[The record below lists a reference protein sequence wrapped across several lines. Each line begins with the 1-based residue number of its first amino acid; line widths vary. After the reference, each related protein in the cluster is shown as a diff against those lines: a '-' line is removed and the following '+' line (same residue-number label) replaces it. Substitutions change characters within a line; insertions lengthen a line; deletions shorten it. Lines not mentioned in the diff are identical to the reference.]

1 MTRRRR
7 RRSGGDHEEH
17 ADERWLLTYADLI
30 TLLMALFMVLF
41 SMSVVNKSK
50 LSALQQSLKEGFK
63 PKILPG
69 GDAIKQTGGQTS
81 TEQLQQKAP
90 AGQSTQ
96 PDKTKPSPLAT
107 KATAAAAAAADQ
119 EQLRKLQAA
128 VEAQAAKL
136 GLRDKVT
143 THITERGLVIN
154 ILTDNLLF
162 DSGAAHIKPAGMKL
176 LDHLAPMLR
185 TQAGTHR
192 VVVEGHTD
200 SVPIKGSL
208 YPSNWELS
216 TARASAVVRA
226 LIAMNLPPGHMEASG
241 RAYLQPTASNAT
253 PSGRAENRRVEII
266 LPRRGS

>member
-7 RRSGGDHEEH
+7 RRAGGDHEEH

-50 LSALQQSLKEGFK
+50 LASLQQSLKEGFK

-69 GDAIKQTGGQTS
+69 GENIKHTS
-81 TEQLQQKAP
+81 AETQVQKLAVASP
-90 AGQSTQ
+90 AGHQTQ
-96 PDKTKPSPLAT
+96 QVS
-107 KATAAAAAAADQ
+107 KAVAAAAEQ
-119 EQLRKLQAA
+119 EALRRLQAA

-136 GLRDKVT
+136 GLREKVS
-143 THITERGLVIN
+143 THVTERGLVID

-162 DSGAAHIKPAGMKL
+162 DSGAAQIKPAGTRL
-176 LDHLAPMLR
+176 LGHLAPMLR
-185 TQAGTHR
+185 KQAGSHR

-200 SVPIKGSL
+200 SIPIKGSV

-216 TARASAVVRA
+216 TARASAVVRT
-226 LIAMNLPPGHMEASG
+226 LITMRLPPRRLEASG
-241 RAYLQPTASNAT
+241 RAYLKPAASNST
-253 PSGRAENRRVEII
+253 PIGRAHNRRVEIV

>member
-1 MTRRRR
+1 MVRRRR

-50 LSALQQSLKEGFK
+50 LASLQQSLKEGFK

-69 GDAIKQTGGQTS
+69 GENIKHTS
-81 TEQLQQKAP
+81 AETEVQKLKVATPSAP
-90 AGQSTQ
+90 RQESHAAS
-96 PDKTKPSPLAT
+96 
-107 KATAAAAAAADQ
+107 AAAAAAAEQ
-119 EQLRKLQAA
+119 EQLQRLQAA
-128 VEAQAAKL
+128 VEAQARKL

-143 THITERGLVIN
+143 THVTERGLVID

-162 DSGAAHIKPAGMKL
+162 NSGAAQIKPAGTKL
-176 LDHLAPMLR
+176 LGHLAPLLSK
-185 TQAGTHR
+185 QATGHR

-200 SVPIKGSL
+200 SIPIKGSV

-226 LIAMNLPPGHMEASG
+226 LITMRVPPARMEASG
-241 RAYLQPTASNAT
+241 RAYLQPASSNST
-253 PSGRAENRRVEII
+253 PIGRAHNRRVEIV

>member
-1 MTRRRR
+1 MVRRRR
-7 RRSGGDHEEH
+7 RRSSDHGEEH

-50 LSALQQSLKEGFK
+50 LASLQQSLKEGFK

-69 GDAIKQTGGQTS
+69 GESIKQTGGQTH
-81 TEQLQQKAP
+81 TPQIAQTKP
-90 AGQSTQ
+90 AGHAKVTIA
-96 PDKTKPSPLAT
+96 K
-107 KATAAAAAAADQ
+107 AAAAAAAGAAE
-119 EQLRKLQAA
+119 EQQLQHLQAA
-128 VEAQAAKL
+128 VESQARKL

-143 THITERGLVIN
+143 THVTERGLVID

-162 DSGAAHIKPAGMKL
+162 DSGAARIKPPGLQL
-176 LDHLAPMLR
+176 LGHLAPVLHKG
-185 TQAGTHR
+185 AADHR

-200 SVPIKGSL
+200 SVPIKGSM

-226 LIAMNLPPGHMEASG
+226 LITMKLSPGRMEASG
-241 RAYLQPTASNAT
+241 RAYLQPTASNTT
-253 PSGRAENRRVEII
+253 PTGRAKNRRVEIV

>member
-1 MTRRRR
+1 MVRRRR

-50 LSALQQSLKEGFK
+50 LASLQASLKEGFK

-69 GDAIKQTGGQTS
+69 GNAIKQTGGETS
-81 TEQLQQKAP
+81 TEQLQPKAP
-90 AGQSTQ
+90 AGRA
-96 PDKTKPSPLAT
+96 KIRAKISP
-107 KATAAAAAAADQ
+107 AAAASADA
-119 EQLRKLQAA
+119 EQLRRLQHR
-128 VEAQAAKL
+128 VDQQTKSL
-136 GLRDKVT
+136 GLRNKVT
-143 THITERGLVIN
+143 TRVTEQGLVID

-162 DSGAAHIKPAGMKL
+162 DSGAASVKPAGEQL
-176 LDHLAPMLR
+176 LAHLAPVLR
-185 TQAGTHR
+185 AQAAVRR

-200 SVPIKGSL
+200 SQPIKGSV

-216 TARASAVVRA
+216 TARASAVVRS
-226 LIAMNLPPGHMEASG
+226 LISMRLAPRHLEASG
-241 RAYLQPTASNAT
+241 RAYLQPAASNT
-253 PSGRAENRRVEII
+253 TSTGRAHNRRVEII

>member
-1 MTRRRR
+1 MVRRRR
-7 RRSGGDHEEH
+7 RRSGGDQEEH

-50 LSALQQSLKEGFK
+50 LASLQQSLKEGFK

-69 GDAIKQTGGQTS
+69 GQSIKHTS
-81 TEQLQQKAP
+81 GETQVQKIAP
-90 AGQSTQ
+90 ASPAGHATQ
-96 PDKTKPSPLAT
+96 QINKAALA
-107 KATAAAAAAADQ
+107 ASAAAAEQ
-119 EQLRKLQAA
+119 EQLRRLQIA
-128 VEAQAAKL
+128 VEAQASKL
-136 GLRDKVT
+136 GLHDKVT
-143 THITERGLVIN
+143 THVTRRGLVID

-162 DSGAAHIKPAGMKL
+162 NSGAAQIKPAGLRL
-176 LDHLAPMLR
+176 LDHLAPVLHK
-185 TQAGTHR
+185 QAGSHR

-200 SVPIKGSL
+200 SIPIKGSL

-226 LIAMNLPPGHMEASG
+226 LITMRLPPGRMEASG

-253 PSGRAENRRVEII
+253 ETGRAHNRRVEIV

>member
-69 GDAIKQTGGQTS
+69 GEAIKQTGGQTS
-81 TEQLQQKAP
+81 AEQLQTKAP
-90 AGQSTQ
+90 AGQAAQ
-96 PDKTKPSPLAT
+96 RNQTKPQLMPT
-107 KATAAAAAAADQ
+107 KATSAEAARAEQ
-119 EQLRKLQAA
+119 EQLAKLQAA
-128 VEAQAAKL
+128 VQAQAAKL
-136 GLRDKVT
+136 GLRQKVS
-143 THITERGLVIN
+143 THITERGLVID

-162 DSGAAHIKPAGMKL
+162 DSGAAQIKPAGLKL
-176 LDHLAPMLR
+176 LAHLAPVLEK
-185 TQAGTHR
+185 QASDHR

-200 SVPIKGSL
+200 SMPIKGSV

-216 TARASAVVRA
+216 TARASAVVRS
-226 LIAMNLPPGHMEASG
+226 LITMNLPPGHMEASG

-253 PSGRAENRRVEII
+253 PAGRAENRRVEII
-266 LPRRGS
+266 LPRRGT